1 MRCARSWA
9 ARAEKVFSSNPSASS
24 EAAGSTEPCLN
35 ALGFGLGIGLVWAA
49 SKGFAFSD
57 SGVFFLNALGFGLG
71 IGLVW
76 AASKGFPFSD
86 SGVVLNNEVRLVF
99 LECAGLVPECVGG
112 ETVREILGERD
123 LSCRV
128 GTLDLLFAASLASL
142 VLLKRTR
149 PRLIAGTSWVLAD
162 LLGFALDSGLEE
174 SSLYPRRRPRV
185 SSAERYSLDIVR

>member
-49 SKGFAFSD
+49 SKGF
-57 SGVFFLNALGFGLG
+57 
-71 IGLVW
+71 
-76 AASKGFPFSD
+76 PFSD
-86 SGVVLNNEVRLVF
+86 SGVVLNSEVRLVF

-149 PRLIAGTSWVLAD
+149 PRLIAGTSWVLPD

-174 SSLYPRRRPRV
+174 SSLYPRRWPRV